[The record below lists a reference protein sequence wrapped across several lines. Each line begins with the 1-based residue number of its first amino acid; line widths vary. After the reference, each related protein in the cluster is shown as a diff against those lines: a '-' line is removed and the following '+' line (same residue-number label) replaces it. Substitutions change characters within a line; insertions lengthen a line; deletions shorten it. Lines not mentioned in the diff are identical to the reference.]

1 MKKFIFL
8 GIEFIVRLRKQK
20 SGWSFNRLNQSYKVQ
35 LGRLEIYKMDRGTFN
50 TMTSIVDNQ
59 GSVTVS

>member
-1 MKKFIFL
+1 MRKFKFF
-8 GIEFIVRLRKQK
+8 GIEFIVRLRIKK
-20 SGWSFNRLNQSYKVQ
+20 SGWSFNRLDQSYKVQ
-35 LGRLEIYKMDRGTFN
+35 LGRLVIYKMDRGTFN